1 MPDISLS
8 AVYHSLEDAE
18 KALKS
23 LEQNQFPLTRV
34 SILAQDL
41 SSERKVHGYVTAG
54 DIAKTGATIGGWV
67 GGLFGILVGAA
78 FVWVPGFGPL
88 IVAGPLSAALLGGLE
103 GLVAGGVAGAALGF
117 LSGLGIEK
125 KHILKFE
132 EHLKAGKYLLVI
144 RGTEEEIERAKK
156 IIEAT
161 QPLEM
166 QVHKE
171 NP

>member
-54 DIAKTGATIGGWV
+54 DIAKTGATIGV
-67 GGLFGILVGAA
+67 GLADC
-78 FVWVPGFGPL
+78 
-88 IVAGPLSAALLGGLE
+88 LGSL
-103 GLVAGGVAGAALGF
+103 
-117 LSGLGIEK
+117 
-125 KHILKFE
+125 
-132 EHLKAGKYLLVI
+132 
-144 RGTEEEIERAKK
+144 
-156 IIEAT
+156 
-161 QPLEM
+161 
-166 QVHKE
+166 
-171 NP
+171 

>member
-1 MPDISLS
+1 M
-8 AVYHSLEDAE
+8 
-18 KALKS
+18 
-23 LEQNQFPLTRV
+23 
-34 SILAQDL
+34 
-41 SSERKVHGYVTAG
+41 
-54 DIAKTGATIGGWV
+54 
-67 GGLFGILVGAA
+67 
-78 FVWVPGFGPL
+78 PGFGPL